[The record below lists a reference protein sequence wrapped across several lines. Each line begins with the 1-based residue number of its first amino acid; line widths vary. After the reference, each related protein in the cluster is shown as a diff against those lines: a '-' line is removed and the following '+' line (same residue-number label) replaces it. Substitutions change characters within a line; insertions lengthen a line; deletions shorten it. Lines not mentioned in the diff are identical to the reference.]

1 MDGVG
6 PVAVSQVWTLPPDR
20 QPSGFGTL
28 GPAAWNALTWAIVLA
43 AVAFPDA
50 VPAVRSRFG
59 TVGSM
64 KESEAA
70 QREPG
75 AQAAGDALAA
85 SLLAAQRLL
94 CALETGQ
101 SAGDVRLRLQLR
113 YAAIC
118 TSLKLPAAD
127 RSRAAERLDR
137 LIADAEL
144 ARRGE
149 SGVQVHSADN
159 AEPEAHWRDYL

>member
-1 MDGVG
+1 
-6 PVAVSQVWTLPPDR
+6 
-20 QPSGFGTL
+20 
-28 GPAAWNALTWAIVLA
+28 
-43 AVAFPDA
+43 
-50 VPAVRSRFG
+50 
-59 TVGSM
+59 M
-64 KESEAA
+64 KESEPA
-70 QREPG
+70 QSEQAPPEPG

-101 SAGDVRLRLQLR
+101 AAGDVRLRLQLR

-127 RSRAAERLDR
+127 RARAAERLDR

-149 SGVQVHSADN
+149 SGAQVHSADN
-159 AEPEAHWRDYL
+159 AEPEARSRDYL